1 VTTAAGLG
9 GRVSDPRARLGG
21 PELARRLTPTLI
33 AAVLAGTYVIVSP
46 PSTDLAAH
54 LFRARLFDAEGFGAW
69 NDWWYSG
76 HDIVGYS
83 LLFPAVSAALTPQLA
98 AALATTATA
107 AVFEP
112 LARRHFGRDA
122 WLGAAVFGAATA
134 IDLFTGRLSFAFGAL
149 PALAAVLAL
158 DVRRPVTAC
167 ALAFLSALCSPVS
180 ALFAAL
186 LAAGYALDA
195 VSRRNGLRAATGPVA
210 VILAVLVPVGALAIA
225 FPEGGSEPFGL
236 TTMLPVL
243 VLAALA
249 LVAFPRRSTLR
260 AGVVVYAAAT
270 LCVYVISSPIG
281 SNIARLGTLAA
292 APLAAL
298 AWWPARRTLLALGA
312 LPLLYLG
319 WQAPVRDVANASG
332 DPSTTAAYYRPLL
345 RFLSGRSGPQFRVE
359 IPFTALHWE
368 AFRVAPQF
376 ALARGWERQLDIAD
390 NAIFYRGRLT
400 AAGYERWL
408 HDNAVRFVAVAD
420 ASLDYSAR
428 AEVALI
434 DHGVPYLH
442 EVMRSAH
449 WRVYAV
455 AGATPVVG
463 APATLGAMGPD
474 WLALRTPRAAR
485 ILVRVRYSPYWALTR
500 GSGCVA
506 PDGAYTSVTLRR
518 AGPARLGIDFSPE
531 RIGSR
536 SPRCT

>member
-1 VTTAAGLG
+1 MTATAERG
-9 GRVSDPRARLGG
+9 GQAQGPRGRPGRG
-21 PELARRLTPTLI
+21 ELARRLAPTLI
-33 AAVLAGTYVIVSP
+33 AATLAAAYVIVSP

-83 LLFPAVSAALTPQLA
+83 VLFPAVSAALTPQLA
-98 AALATTATA
+98 AALAATATA

-167 ALAFLSALCSPVS
+167 ALAFLAALCSPVS

-195 VSRRNGLRAATGPVA
+195 VRRNGLRAATGPLA
-210 VILAVLVPVGALAIA
+210 VILATLVPVGALAIA

-298 AWWPARRTLLALGA
+298 AWWPARRTLLALSA

-319 WQAPVRDVANASG
+319 WQAPVRDVANASA
-332 DPSTTAAYYRPLL
+332 DPSTTAAYYKPLL
-345 RFLSGRSGPQFRVE
+345 RFLSGANGPPFRIE
-359 IPFTALHWE
+359 IPFTASHWE
-368 AFRVAPQF
+368 AFRVAPRF
-376 ALARGWERQLDIAD
+376 ALVRGWERQLDIAD

-434 DHGVPYLH
+434 DRGVPYLR
-442 EVMRSAH
+442 EVMRSTH

-463 APATLGAMGPD
+463 APATLQAMGPD
-474 WLALRTPRAAR
+474 WLALRTPRPAR

-506 PDGAYTSVTLRR
+506 PDGAYTRVTLRR
-518 AGPARLGIDFSPE
+518 AGKARLGIDFSPW
-531 RIGSR
+531 RIGAR